1 MADKYDPAHP
11 GELLDDYLDGVSLA
25 EAARRMGITRATLSR
40 IRNGHAAIT
49 ADMALRLSELF
60 GTSAEVWLNMQMSY
74 DLWVARSRTR
84 PKVLP
89 LSTREFPTFA
99 AVDTAH
105 PITLASVNDHR
116 DPFVPTGGFG
126 SRSPEE
132 LDEQIRLER
141 EAWD

>member
-1 MADKYDPAHP
+1 MHNPAHP
-11 GELLDDYLDGVSLA
+11 GELLDDYLDGVSVA

-60 GTSAEVWLNMQMSY
+60 GTSAEVWLNMQMTY
-74 DLWVARSRTR
+74 DLWVARGRPRPTVQPLART
-84 PKVLP
+84 
-89 LSTREFPTFA
+89 EFPTFA
-99 AVDTAH
+99 AADTAH

-116 DPFVPTGGFG
+116 DHVPLRVIG
-126 SRSPEE
+126 SRTPEE
-132 LDEQIRLER
+132 IDEQIRLER